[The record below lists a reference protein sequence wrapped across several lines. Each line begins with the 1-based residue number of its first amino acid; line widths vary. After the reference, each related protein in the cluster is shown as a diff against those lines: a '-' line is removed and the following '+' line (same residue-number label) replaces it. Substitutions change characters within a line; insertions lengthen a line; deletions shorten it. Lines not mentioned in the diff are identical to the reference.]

1 MSEERDLRLAVLI
14 DADNAPRS
22 ALGDVMAEVAVY
34 GTPTI
39 KRIYGDWTTPNLA
52 SWKPLLLENAIT
64 PVQQYGYT
72 TGKNSTDS
80 AMIIDAMDI
89 LYTGQVDGFVLV
101 SSDSDFTR
109 LAIRL
114 REAGKKVYGMGE
126 KKTPNPFIVACDK
139 FVYIEVIRSA
149 AQQERAEEAAREE
162 PKEPPKPARR
172 AARKKGAEAA
182 PAPAPEAEP
191 PSRVPKEIITLL
203 ADSVEMLADL
213 LHQKKQKT
221 LKQLQRYIRK
231 SWLTAWLDE
240 KNEKLYLT
248 VEDYRAAQE
257 EQKAA
262 AAAASKAETQP
273 KQDADAVPLNLE
285 VARSFSQ
292 VLKKEKALM
301 QDERAVEELDHMQKT
316 TQAIC
321 DWLEAHPESLPKAR
335 RFAEYYIPTTLKL
348 LHTYNDVQGQQG
360 ENAEAIRRDI
370 AGILH
375 TLNQAYDNLYD
386 KLLSD
391 VALDV
396 SSEIAALQGMLAN
409 DGLTGEGML

>member
-39 KRIYGDWTTPNLA
+39 KRIYGDWTTPNRA

-203 ADSVEMLADL
+203 ADSVEMLAD
-213 LHQKKQKT
+213 
-221 LKQLQRYIRK
+221 
-231 SWLTAWLDE
+231 
-240 KNEKLYLT
+240 
-248 VEDYRAAQE
+248 EDGYA
-257 EQKAA
+257 
-262 AAAASKAETQP
+262 
-273 KQDADAVPLNLE
+273 PLGE
-285 VARSFSQ
+285 VANLLVRKKRDFDPRNFGFSKLSKL
-292 VLKKEKALM
+292 VKALPRFEVDVRQGGQSNM
-301 QDERAVEELDHMQKT
+301 KHFFVRDKERK
-316 TQAIC
+316 
-321 DWLEAHPESLPKAR
+321 
-335 RFAEYYIPTTLKL
+335 
-348 LHTYNDVQGQQG
+348 
-360 ENAEAIRRDI
+360 
-370 AGILH
+370 
-375 TLNQAYDNLYD
+375 
-386 KLLSD
+386 
-391 VALDV
+391 
-396 SSEIAALQGMLAN
+396 
-409 DGLTGEGML
+409 

>member
-182 PAPAPEAEP
+182 PAPALEAEP

-203 ADSVEMLADL
+203 ADSVEMLAD
-213 LHQKKQKT
+213 
-221 LKQLQRYIRK
+221 
-231 SWLTAWLDE
+231 
-240 KNEKLYLT
+240 
-248 VEDYRAAQE
+248 EDGYA
-257 EQKAA
+257 
-262 AAAASKAETQP
+262 
-273 KQDADAVPLNLE
+273 PLGE
-285 VARSFSQ
+285 VANLLVRKKRDFDPRNFGFSKLSKL
-292 VLKKEKALM
+292 VKALPRFEVDVRHGGQSNM
-301 QDERAVEELDHMQKT
+301 KHFFVRDKERK
-316 TQAIC
+316 
-321 DWLEAHPESLPKAR
+321 
-335 RFAEYYIPTTLKL
+335 
-348 LHTYNDVQGQQG
+348 
-360 ENAEAIRRDI
+360 
-370 AGILH
+370 
-375 TLNQAYDNLYD
+375 
-386 KLLSD
+386 
-391 VALDV
+391 
-396 SSEIAALQGMLAN
+396 
-409 DGLTGEGML
+409 

>member
-80 AMIIDAMDI
+80 AMIIDA
-89 LYTGQVDGFVLV
+89 
-101 SSDSDFTR
+101 TR

-203 ADSVEMLADL
+203 ADSVEMLAD
-213 LHQKKQKT
+213 
-221 LKQLQRYIRK
+221 
-231 SWLTAWLDE
+231 
-240 KNEKLYLT
+240 
-248 VEDYRAAQE
+248 EDGYA
-257 EQKAA
+257 
-262 AAAASKAETQP
+262 
-273 KQDADAVPLNLE
+273 PLGE
-285 VARSFSQ
+285 VANLLVRKKRDFDPRNFGFSKLSKL
-292 VLKKEKALM
+292 VKALPRFEVDVRQGGQSNM
-301 QDERAVEELDHMQKT
+301 KHFFVRDKERK
-316 TQAIC
+316 
-321 DWLEAHPESLPKAR
+321 
-335 RFAEYYIPTTLKL
+335 
-348 LHTYNDVQGQQG
+348 
-360 ENAEAIRRDI
+360 
-370 AGILH
+370 
-375 TLNQAYDNLYD
+375 
-386 KLLSD
+386 
-391 VALDV
+391 
-396 SSEIAALQGMLAN
+396 
-409 DGLTGEGML
+409 

>member
-182 PAPAPEAEP
+182 PPPAPEAEP

-203 ADSVEMLADL
+203 ADSVEMPAD
-213 LHQKKQKT
+213 
-221 LKQLQRYIRK
+221 
-231 SWLTAWLDE
+231 
-240 KNEKLYLT
+240 
-248 VEDYRAAQE
+248 EDGYA
-257 EQKAA
+257 
-262 AAAASKAETQP
+262 
-273 KQDADAVPLNLE
+273 PLGE
-285 VARSFSQ
+285 VANLLVRKKRDFDPRNFGFSKLSKL
-292 VLKKEKALM
+292 VKALPRFEVDVRQGGQSNM
-301 QDERAVEELDHMQKT
+301 KHFFVRDKERK
-316 TQAIC
+316 
-321 DWLEAHPESLPKAR
+321 
-335 RFAEYYIPTTLKL
+335 
-348 LHTYNDVQGQQG
+348 
-360 ENAEAIRRDI
+360 
-370 AGILH
+370 
-375 TLNQAYDNLYD
+375 
-386 KLLSD
+386 
-391 VALDV
+391 
-396 SSEIAALQGMLAN
+396 
-409 DGLTGEGML
+409 